1 MSRLNKWHH
10 QSGSSSLYRV
20 NLATIWVFQFKRL
33 WCIHA
38 NGSQSTHS
46 PEINN
51 PEHTA
56 HFRAVVGSLL
66 YLANWTRP
74 DICFAVG
81 ELSKVLA
88 NPGPVHLRAAHRLL
102 RYLKRTSNLGITYSA
117 HRNSAAELN
126 QLWGYCDADWGGDPD
141 SFKSTG
147 GYVCFL
153 NGGAISWKSKRQQS
167 IALSSAE
174 AEFMAASRMAQEVVY
189 LRHLLSQ
196 FGYVQ
201 ELPTVV
207 YEDNKAAISMS
218 ENAGLR
224 KRTLFI
230 NLQVHFFREK
240 VQNGDLVLTECKSEH
255 NVAGILAKGLRKAI
269 FQFLRGLMMSI

>member
-1 MSRLNKWHH
+1 MDQAAYIESTLQRFGFSNSND
-10 QSGSSSLYRV
+10 SGV
-20 NLATIWVFQFKRL
+20 
-33 WCIHA
+33 
-38 NGSQSTHS
+38 STPMVPNQRISKHDS

-102 RYLKRTSNLGITYSA
+102 CYLKRTSILGITYSA

-141 SFKSTG
+141 SFKSIVDT
-147 GYVCFL
+147 
-153 NGGAISWKSKRQQS
+153 
-167 IALSSAE
+167 SA
-174 AEFMAASRMAQEVVY
+174 F
-189 LRHLLSQ
+189 
-196 FGYVQ
+196 
-201 ELPTVV
+201 
-207 YEDNKAAISMS
+207 
-218 ENAGLR
+218 
-224 KRTLFI
+224 
-230 NLQVHFFREK
+230 
-240 VQNGDLVLTECKSEH
+240 
-255 NVAGILAKGLRKAI
+255 
-269 FQFLRGLMMSI
+269 